1 MTTTHAERFSQA
13 TRTDRDRKVTYAWN
27 SPTMDIR
34 HGGDTTP
41 YGERVE
47 ISFAH
52 DAKRKRYTATARLV
66 HYFYSSGMLCTMYGL
81 FDSKFPAVV
90 FHSESVARY
99 GDKSFAKFEAESIAL
114 VNDFEADFVSSV
126 NDLDAE
132 SIALVNDLDDADTPL
147 ARLLARLAGW

>member
-1 MTTTHAERFSQA
+1 MTTTYAERFSQA

-52 DAKRKRYTATARLV
+52 DGKRKRYTATARLV
-66 HYFYSSGMLCTMYGL
+66 NYFYSSEMLCTMYGL
-81 FDSKFPAVV
+81 FDRDFPSVV
-90 FHSESVARY
+90 FHNELCARY
-99 GDKSFAKFEAESIAL
+99 SDKAFAKFEAET
-114 VNDFEADFVSSV
+114 
-126 NDLDAE
+126 
-132 SIALVNDLDDADTPL
+132 IALVNDLDDADTPL
-147 ARLLARLAGW
+147 ARLLAKLAGW

>member
-27 SPTMDIR
+27 SPRWIYDTGR
-34 HGGDTTP
+34 HNP

-52 DAKRKRYTATARLV
+52 DGKRKRYTATARLV

-99 GDKSFAKFEAESIAL
+99 GDKSFAKFEAETIS
-114 VNDFEADFVSSV
+114 
-126 NDLDAE
+126 
-132 SIALVNDLDDADTPL
+132 LVNDLDSEDTPL

>member
-41 YGERVE
+41 YGERLE

-52 DAKRKRYTATARLV
+52 DGKRKRYTATARLV
-66 HYFYSSGMLCTMYGL
+66 HYFYSGSGMLCTMYGL

-90 FHSESVARY
+90 FHNEPCARY
-99 GDKSFAKFEAESIAL
+99 GDKSFAKFEAETIS
-114 VNDFEADFVSSV
+114 
-126 NDLDAE
+126 
-132 SIALVNDLDDADTPL
+132 LVNDLDSEDTPL

>member
-13 TRTDRDRKVTYAWN
+13 TRTDSDRKVTYAWN
-27 SPTMDIR
+27 SPTMEIR

-114 VNDFEADFVSSV
+114 VND
-126 NDLDAE
+126 
-132 SIALVNDLDDADTPL
+132 LDDADTPL

>member
-27 SPTMDIR
+27 SPTMEIR

-52 DAKRKRYTATARLV
+52 DGKRKRYTATARLV
-66 HYFYSSGMLCTMYGL
+66 HYFYSGSGMLCTMYGL

-90 FHSESVARY
+90 FHNEPCARY
-99 GDKSFAKFEAESIAL
+99 SDKSFAKFEAETIS
-114 VNDFEADFVSSV
+114 
-126 NDLDAE
+126 
-132 SIALVNDLDDADTPL
+132 LVNDLDSEDTPL

>member
-1 MTTTHAERFSQA
+1 MTTTQAERFSQA
-13 TRTDRDRKVTYAWN
+13 TRTDRDRKVTYSWN

-52 DAKRKRYTATARLV
+52 DGKCKRYTATARLV
-66 HYFYSSGMLCTMYGL
+66 HYFYSGSGMLCTMYGL

-90 FHSESVARY
+90 FHNEPCARY
-99 GDKSFAKFEAESIAL
+99 GDKSFAKFEAETIS
-114 VNDFEADFVSSV
+114 
-126 NDLDAE
+126 
-132 SIALVNDLDDADTPL
+132 LVNDLDDADTPL

>member
-1 MTTTHAERFSQA
+1 MTTTQAERFSQA

-27 SPTMDIR
+27 SPTMEIR

-52 DAKRKRYTATARLV
+52 DGKRKRYTATARLV
-66 HYFYSSGMLCTMYGL
+66 HYFYSGSGMLCTMYGL

-90 FHSESVARY
+90 FHNEPCARY
-99 GDKSFAKFEAESIAL
+99 GDKSFAKFEAETIS
-114 VNDFEADFVSSV
+114 
-126 NDLDAE
+126 
-132 SIALVNDLDDADTPL
+132 LVNDLNSEDTPL

>member
-13 TRTDRDRKVTYAWN
+13 NRRDRDRNVTYSWN

-52 DAKRKRYTATARLV
+52 DAKRKRYTATARIV
-66 HYFYSSGMLCTMYGL
+66 HYFYSGTGMLCTMYGL
-81 FDSKFPAVV
+81 FDKNFPAVV
-90 FHSESVARY
+90 FHDEPCARY

-114 VNDFEADFVSSV
+114 VND
-126 NDLDAE
+126 
-132 SIALVNDLDDADTPL
+132 LDDADTPL
-147 ARLLARLAGW
+147 ARMLARLIVW

>member
-52 DAKRKRYTATARLV
+52 DGKRKRYTATARLV
-66 HYFYSSGMLCTMYGL
+66 HYFYSGSGMLCTMYGL

-90 FHSESVARY
+90 FHNEPCARY
-99 GDKSFAKFEAESIAL
+99 GDKSFAKYEAETIS
-114 VNDFEADFVSSV
+114 
-126 NDLDAE
+126 
-132 SIALVNDLDDADTPL
+132 LVNDLDSEDTPL
-147 ARLLARLAGW
+147 ARLLARLAVW

>member
-1 MTTTHAERFSQA
+1 MQFPYQYDRVIPMTTTHAERFSQA
-13 TRTDRDRKVTYAWN
+13 TRTDRDRNVTYSWN

-52 DAKRKRYTATARLV
+52 DGKRKRYTATARLV
-66 HYFYSSGMLCTMYGL
+66 HYFYSGSGMLCTMYGL

-90 FHSESVARY
+90 FHNEPCARY
-99 GDKSFAKFEAESIAL
+99 GDKSFAKFEAETIS
-114 VNDFEADFVSSV
+114 
-126 NDLDAE
+126 
-132 SIALVNDLDDADTPL
+132 LVNDLDDADTPL

>member
-13 TRTDRDRKVTYAWN
+13 TRTDRDRKVIYAWN
-27 SPTMDIR
+27 SPTMEIR

-52 DAKRKRYTATARLV
+52 DGKRKRYTATARLV
-66 HYFYSSGMLCTMYGL
+66 HYFYSGSGMLCTMYGL

-90 FHSESVARY
+90 FHTEPCARY
-99 GDKSFAKFEAESIAL
+99 GDKSFAKFEAETIS
-114 VNDFEADFVSSV
+114 
-126 NDLDAE
+126 
-132 SIALVNDLDDADTPL
+132 LVNDLDSEDTPL

>member
-47 ISFAH
+47 ISFTH
-52 DAKRKRYTATARLV
+52 DGKRKRYTATARLV
-66 HYFYSSGMLCTMYGL
+66 HYFYSGSGMLCTMYGL

-90 FHSESVARY
+90 FHNEPCARY
-99 GDKSFAKFEAESIAL
+99 GDKSFAKFE
-114 VNDFEADFVSSV
+114 
-126 NDLDAE
+126 AE

>member
-1 MTTTHAERFSQA
+1 MTTTQAERFSQA

-52 DAKRKRYTATARLV
+52 DGKRKRYTATARLV
-66 HYFYSSGMLCTMYGL
+66 HYFYSGSGMLCTMYGL

-90 FHSESVARY
+90 FHNEPCARY
-99 GDKSFAKFEAESIAL
+99 GDKSFAKFEAETIS
-114 VNDFEADFVSSV
+114 
-126 NDLDAE
+126 
-132 SIALVNDLDDADTPL
+132 LVNDLDSEDTPL